1 MTMRQRALTALT
13 GLALLISAAA
23 PGSAAEKVLFMI
35 DWLPAGDK
43 AVPYLGVQK
52 GLFADEGLEVTIQSG
67 RGSSDVVTKLG
78 TGAADMGTG
87 GLAALL
93 QARAQTPVAVK
104 AVASIYTLQPDA
116 IFTTEGSGI
125 STLKDL
131 AGKQIATATFSSS
144 NVSWPLVLK
153 ANGVDPAK
161 VEMLKTDPGA
171 LAPMLAAGKVAGTIN
186 WITVAPAF
194 AKPLAETGKKLKV
207 IAWSDYGFDG
217 YGLSVFA
224 SEKILTER
232 PETVKKFMR
241 AYMKA
246 TAMAIADPGAAAA
259 ALKAMVPEVDVDVA
273 KAQFS
278 ASVPLIVNAISK
290 KDGGGAFD
298 KALLAKTWK
307 WTAEAQNMPLDKL
320 DPETAVDRSFLPK

>member
-1 MTMRQRALTALT
+1 MIKKL
-13 GLALLISAAA
+13 LALFALAGLVLLIGANASAV
-23 PGSAAEKVLFMI
+23 AAEKVVFMI

-43 AVPYLGVQK
+43 AVPYLGVQD
-52 GLFADEGLEVTIQSG
+52 GLFAAEGLDVTIQSG

-116 IFTTEGSGI
+116 IFTIDGSGI
-125 STLKDL
+125 SSLKDVV
-131 AGKQIATATFSSS
+131 GKTVATATFSSS
-144 NVSWPLVLK
+144 NVVWPLVLK
-153 ANGVDPAK
+153 ANEIDPAK
-161 VEMLKTDPGA
+161 VDLLKADPGA
-171 LAPMLAAGKVAGTIN
+171 LAPMLATGKVAATIN
-186 WITVAPAF
+186 WVTVAPAF
-194 AKPLAETGKKLKV
+194 AKPLSETGKKLKV

-246 TAMAIADPGAAAA
+246 TAKAIADPMAAAM
-259 ALKAMVPEVDVDVA
+259 ALKAMVPEVDAEVA
-273 KAQFS
+273 RAQFA

-290 KDGGGAFD
+290 KDGEGAFD

-320 DPETAVDRSFLPK
+320 DPEATVDRSFLPK

>member
-1 MTMRQRALTALT
+1 MMKKLLAVSAAA
-13 GLALLISAAA
+13 GLALLLGASAPAV
-23 PGSAAEKVLFMI
+23 AAEKIVFMI

-43 AVPYLGVQK
+43 AVPYLGVQQ
-52 GLFADEGLEVTIQSG
+52 GLFAAEGLEVTIQSG

-78 TGAADMGTG
+78 TGAADLGTG

-104 AVASIYTLQPDA
+104 ALASIYTLQPDA

-131 AGKQIATATFSSS
+131 AGKTVATATFSSS

-153 ANGVDPAK
+153 ANGIDPAK
-161 VEMLKTDPGA
+161 VDLLKADPGA
-171 LAPMLAAGKVAGTIN
+171 LAPMLAAGKVAATIN
-186 WITVAPAF
+186 WVTVAPAF
-194 AKPLAETGKKLKV
+194 VKPLAETGKKLKV

-224 SEKILTER
+224 SEKILTQR

-246 TAMAIADPGAAAA
+246 TAAAIADPMAAAK
-259 ALKAMVPEVDVDVA
+259 ALKAMVPEVDVEVA
-273 KAQFS
+273 RAQFA
-278 ASVPLIVNAISK
+278 ASIPLIVNSISK
-290 KDGGGAFD
+290 KDGEGAFE

-307 WTAEAQNMPLDKL
+307 WTAEAQNMPLDKI